1 MQPISNYN
9 PMQNFNNVFAN
20 QMNQINDNTM
30 TLNGGVEKTVIPDMM
45 KVDPQLKADMQILG
59 NEGAGKVASDFK
71 SALSNSLT
79 DLNSTQRN
87 AEAALETFATGG
99 DIDVHSVM
107 IASQKA
113 NLSMQMAMQL
123 RNKAIQAYNEVY
135 KMGI

>member
-1 MQPISNYN
+1 MQPINFSPMSSYN
-9 PMQNFNNVFAN
+9 DIFAA
-20 QMNQINDNTM
+20 QMNQINGDNL
-30 TLNGGVEKTVIPDMM
+30 TLNGGVERTVIPDMM
-45 KVDPQLKADMQILG
+45 KTDPQLKTDMQSIIG
-59 NEGAGKVASDFK
+59 EGAGKVANDFQT
-71 SALSNSLT
+71 ALSNSMNN
-79 DLNSTQRN
+79 LNTTQRN

-135 KMGI
+135 KMGL